1 MLGDPCENP
10 IFRGGRLLY
19 KKTIRDIDVVGKRV
33 LVRVDFN
40 VPLNPDDA
48 SIADDTRIR
57 VSLPTIKYLLDN
69 GAKVILCSHLGRP
82 KGTIV
87 QSLSLEPVAQRL
99 SQLLDKEVKM
109 SRDFIGPDVED
120 MVSRMKEGEV
130 ILLENLRFHPD
141 EEKNDP
147 AFAEALALLGDV
159 FVNDAFGT
167 SHRAHASTVG
177 VTKYLPSVA
186 GFLVE
191 KEMEI
196 MDKALN
202 NPERPFTALIGGA
215 KISDKMGMLENV
227 LDKVDSLLI
236 AGGMGATFLKS
247 LKYEMGESLV
257 EDETVGLAQKLIDS
271 AAEKGVHLLLPTDV
285 VVANKFDANAK
296 SRVVSITSV
305 PSGWYVMDIGPKT
318 IQQFAAKLRKSK
330 TVIWNGPVGVFEFPH
345 FQKGTYAL
353 AEVMAGLDATTVLGG
368 GSTAEAVQEMGLV
381 HKMTHVSTGGGASLK
396 FLEGKPLPGIAALQ
410 DK

>member
-1 MLGDPCENP
+1 LN
-10 IFRGGRLLY
+10 
-19 KKTIRDIDVVGKRV
+19 KKTVRDIDVVGKRV

-40 VPLNPDDA
+40 VPLNPDDG

-69 GAKVILCSHLGRP
+69 KAKVILCSHLGRP
-82 KGTIV
+82 KGTRV
-87 QSLSLEPVAQRL
+87 QSLTLEPVAQRL
-99 SQLLDKEVKM
+99 SQLLDQEVNM
-109 SRDFIGPDVED
+109 APDFIGPEVED
-120 MVSRMKEGEV
+120 MVSGLGEGEV

-147 AFAEALALLGDV
+147 AFAQALARLGDV

-177 VTKYLPSVA
+177 VTRYLPSVA

-191 KEMEI
+191 RELEM

-202 NPERPFTALIGGA
+202 NPDRPFTALIGGA

-236 AGGMGATFLKS
+236 AGGMGSTFLKS

-257 EDETVGLAQKLIDS
+257 ENEKVGLAQKLIDG
-271 AAEKGVHLLLPTDV
+271 AKDKGVHLLLPTDV
-285 VVANKFDANAK
+285 VVANRFDAHAK
-296 SRVVSITSV
+296 SRVVSITNV

-330 TVIWNGPVGVFEFPH
+330 TVIWNGPVGVFEFPL
-345 FQKGTYAL
+345 FQKGTYAI
-353 AEVMAGLDATTVLGG
+353 AEILAGLDATTVIGG

-381 HKMTHVSTGGGASLK
+381 HKMTYVSTGGGASLR
-396 FLEGKPLPGIAALQ
+396 FLEGKPLPGIAALL

>member
-1 MLGDPCENP
+1 LN
-10 IFRGGRLLY
+10 

-40 VPLNPDDA
+40 VPLDPRSGAIGDD
-48 SIADDTRIR
+48 SRIR

-69 GAKVILCSHLGRP
+69 RARVILCSHLGRP
-82 KGTIV
+82 KNNNSGLTLAPI
-87 QSLSLEPVAQRL
+87 AQRL
-99 SQLLDKEVKM
+99 SQLLDQEVKM
-109 SRDFIGPDVED
+109 APDCIGPEVEE
-120 MVSRMKEGEV
+120 MAASLNEGE
-130 ILLENLRFHPD
+130 ILLLENLRFHPE

-147 AFAEALALLGDV
+147 GFARALAGIAEV

-167 SHRAHASTVG
+167 AHRTHASTVG
-177 VTKYLPSVA
+177 VTQYLPSVA
-186 GFLVE
+186 GFLIE
-191 KEMEI
+191 RELEI

-202 NPERPFTALIGGA
+202 DPARPFTALIGGA
-215 KISDKMGMLENV
+215 KISDKIGVLDNI

-236 AGGMGATFLKS
+236 AGGMGSTFLKS

-257 EDETVGLAQKLIDS
+257 EDEKVGLAQKLIDR
-271 AAEKGVHLLLPTDV
+271 AAEKGVHLILPSDV
-285 VVANKFDANAK
+285 VVANKFDAEAR
-296 SRVVSITSV
+296 SRTVPITAV

-318 IQQFAAKLRKSK
+318 IETFAAKLRKSK
-330 TVIWNGPVGVFEFPH
+330 TVIWNGPVGVFEFPK
-345 FQKGTYAL
+345 FQKGTYAI
-353 AEVMAGLDATTVLGG
+353 AEVIAGLDAITVIGG

-396 FLEGKPLPGIAALQ
+396 LLEGKPLPGIKALL

>member
-1 MLGDPCENP
+1 MN
-10 IFRGGRLLY
+10 
-19 KKTIRDIDVVGKRV
+19 KKTIRDIDVVAKRV

-40 VPLNPDDA
+40 VPLNPEDG

-69 GAKVILCSHLGRP
+69 RAKVILCSHLGRP
-82 KGTIV
+82 RSADDK
-87 QSLSLEPVAQRL
+87 SLSLEPVVKRL
-99 SQLLDKEVKM
+99 SQLLGQEVRM
-109 SRDFIGPDVED
+109 TSDCVGPAVENT
-120 MVSRMKEGEV
+120 VAEMKEGDV
-130 ILLENLRFHPD
+130 VLLENLRFHAD

-147 AFAEALALLGDV
+147 AFAEALARLADIY
-159 FVNDAFGT
+159 VNDAFGT
-167 SHRAHASTVG
+167 SHRSHASTVG
-177 VTKYLPSVA
+177 VTKHLPAVA

-191 KEMEI
+191 RELEM

-215 KISDKMGMLENV
+215 KISDKMAMLENV

-247 LKYEMGESLV
+247 LKYDVGESLV
-257 EDETVGLAQKLIDS
+257 EEEKVGLAQQLIDG
-271 AAEKGVHLLLPTDV
+271 ALEKGVHLMLPSDV
-285 VVANKFDANAK
+285 VVANKFDAEAK

-305 PSGWYVMDIGPKT
+305 PHKWYVMDIGPNT
-318 IQQFAAKLRKSK
+318 IRQFGAKLQKSK
-330 TVIWNGPVGVFEFPH
+330 TVIWNGPVGVFEFPQ
-345 FQKGTYAL
+345 FQKGTYAI
-353 AEVMAGLDATTVLGG
+353 AEILAGLDATTVIGG
-368 GSTAEAVQEMGLV
+368 GSTAEAVEQLGLV

-396 FLEGKPLPGIAALQ
+396 FLEGKPLPGIEALQ

>member
-1 MLGDPCENP
+1 LN
-10 IFRGGRLLY
+10 
-19 KKTIRDIDVVGKRV
+19 KKTVRDIDVVGKRV

-40 VPLNPDDA
+40 VPLNPDDG

-69 GAKVILCSHLGRP
+69 KAKVILCSHLGRP
-82 KGTIV
+82 KGTRV
-87 QSLSLEPVAQRL
+87 QSLTLEPVAQRL
-99 SQLLDKEVKM
+99 SQLLDQEVKM
-109 SRDFIGPDVED
+109 APDFIGPEVED
-120 MVSRMKEGEV
+120 MVSGLGEGEV

-141 EEKNDP
+141 EEENDP
-147 AFAEALALLGDV
+147 AFAQALARLGDV

-177 VTKYLPSVA
+177 VTRYLPSVA

-191 KEMEI
+191 RELEM
-196 MDKALN
+196 MDRALN
-202 NPERPFTALIGGA
+202 NPDRPFTALIGGA

-236 AGGMGATFLKS
+236 AGGMGSTFLKS

-257 EDETVGLAQKLIDS
+257 EDEKVGLAQKLIDG
-271 AAEKGVHLLLPTDV
+271 AKDKGVHLLLPTDV
-285 VVANKFDANAK
+285 VVANRFDAHAK
-296 SRVVSITSV
+296 SRVVSITNV

-330 TVIWNGPVGVFEFPH
+330 TVIWNGPVGVFEFH
-345 FQKGTYAL
+345 LFQKGTYAI
-353 AEVMAGLDATTVLGG
+353 AEILAGLDATTVIGG

-381 HKMTHVSTGGGASLK
+381 HKMTYVSTGGGASLR
-396 FLEGKPLPGIAALQ
+396 FLEGKPLPGIAALL

>member
-1 MLGDPCENP
+1 LN
-10 IFRGGRLLY
+10 
-19 KKTIRDIDVVGKRV
+19 KKTIRDIDVVAKRV

-40 VPLNPDDA
+40 VPLNPEDG

-69 GAKVILCSHLGRP
+69 RAKVILCSHLGRP
-82 KGTIV
+82 RSADDK
-87 QSLSLEPVAQRL
+87 SLSLEPVVKRL
-99 SQLLDKEVKM
+99 SQLLGQEVRM
-109 SRDFIGPDVED
+109 TSDCVGPAVENT
-120 MVSRMKEGEV
+120 VAEMKEGDV
-130 ILLENLRFHPD
+130 VLLENLRFHAD

-147 AFAEALALLGDV
+147 AFAEALARLADIY
-159 FVNDAFGT
+159 VNDAFGT
-167 SHRAHASTVG
+167 SHRSHASTVG
-177 VTKYLPSVA
+177 VTKHLPAVA

-191 KEMEI
+191 RELEM

-215 KISDKMGMLENV
+215 KISDKMAMLENV

-247 LKYEMGESLV
+247 LKYDVGESLV
-257 EDETVGLAQKLIDS
+257 EEEKVGLAQQLIDG
-271 AAEKGVHLLLPTDV
+271 ALEKGVHLMLPSDV
-285 VVANKFDANAK
+285 VVANKFDAEAK

-305 PSGWYVMDIGPKT
+305 PHKWYVMDIGPNT
-318 IQQFAAKLRKSK
+318 IRQFGAKLQKSK
-330 TVIWNGPVGVFEFPH
+330 TVIWNGPVGVFEFPQ
-345 FQKGTYAL
+345 FQKGTYAI
-353 AEVMAGLDATTVLGG
+353 AEILAGLDATTVIGG
-368 GSTAEAVQEMGLV
+368 GSTAEAVEQLGLV

-396 FLEGKPLPGIAALQ
+396 FLEGKPLPGIEALQ